1 MSKVTFNGGYYLT
14 GTSPVSGS
22 WRAITSVSA
31 STVIESAVF
40 ADGSTVANLPLPAGL
55 NLEVKIRQIKLS
67 TGGAFLAK

>member
-1 MSKVTFNGGYYLT
+1 
-14 GTSPVSGS
+14 
-22 WRAITSVSA
+22 
-31 STVIESAVF
+31 VIESAVF

>member
-31 STVIESAVF
+31 STVIESVTF
-40 ADGSTVANLPLPAGL
+40 ADGSTVANLPLAAGL
-55 NLEVKIRQIKLS
+55 NLDVKIREIKLS
-67 TGGAFLAK
+67 AGGAFLAR

>member
-31 STVIESAVF
+31 STVIQSATF
-40 ADGSTVANLPLPAGL
+40 ADGTTVANMPLPSGL
-55 NLEVKIRQIKLS
+55 NLDVKIREIKLS
-67 TGGAFLAK
+67 AGGAFLAK